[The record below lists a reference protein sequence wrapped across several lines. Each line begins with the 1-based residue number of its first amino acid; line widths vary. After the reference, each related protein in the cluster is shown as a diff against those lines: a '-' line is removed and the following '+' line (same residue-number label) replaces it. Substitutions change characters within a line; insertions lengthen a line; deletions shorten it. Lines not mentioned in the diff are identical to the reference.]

1 MKNIIKSILLAT
13 ALLVAF
19 TTASQAGPAK
29 NWPWENYYILQSKAQ
44 TEKLPAKSNVALA
57 CKDCKTV
64 VASCCVDD
72 APKSFLSWFKED
84 QTHGCDGCKGTIK
97 YVGNL
102 KNPTPLHSHEC
113 SKCAKDSAYTCTDH
127 APNAK

>member
-1 MKNIIKSILLAT
+1 MKTISKF
-13 ALLVAF
+13 LLVAAALLSF
-19 TTASQAGPAK
+19 TAFSQAGPGK
-29 NWPWENYYILQSKAQ
+29 NWPIDYNFTVKSKAEA
-44 TEKLPAKSNVALA
+44 EKLPAKSNIALV

-64 VASCCVDD
+64 VSSCCVDD

-97 YVGNL
+97 YVGSL
-102 KNPTPLHSHEC
+102 KNPVPKHSHEC
-113 SKCAKDSAYTCTDH
+113 SKCGAGSAYTCADH

>member
-1 MKNIIKSILLAT
+1 MKHITKSILLAG
-13 ALLVAF
+13 ALLASL
-19 TTASQAGPAK
+19 TTMSQAGANK
-29 NWPWENYYILQSKAQ
+29 NWPWDNPAQIRSKVEA
-44 TEKLPAKSNVALA
+44 EKLPAKTNISLA

-72 APKSFLSWFKED
+72 APKSFLSWFKTD

-97 YVGNL
+97 YVGST
-102 KNPTPLHSHEC
+102 KNPMPAHSHEC
-113 SKCAKDSAYTCTDH
+113 SKCGKGSAYTCADH